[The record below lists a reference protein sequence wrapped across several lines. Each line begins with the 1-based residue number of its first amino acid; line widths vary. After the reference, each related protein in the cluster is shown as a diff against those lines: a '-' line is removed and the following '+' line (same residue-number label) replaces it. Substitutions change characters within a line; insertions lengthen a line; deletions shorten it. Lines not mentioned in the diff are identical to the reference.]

1 MKQNK
6 AMLFIRALLLLCLSL
21 ACLKSAWAGKLSVA
35 VASNFSSPAKQI
47 ATRFE
52 AQTGHK
58 LIMSFGSTGQ
68 FHAQI
73 KNGAPFE
80 VFLSADSLTAALLEE
95 SGLAVAASRFTY
107 ATGKLVLW
115 SPLPGFVDDQGA
127 VLRKNAFQKIAMA
140 NPKLAPYGAAAL
152 ETLEKMGLKEGLKDR
167 IVEGLNIT
175 QTHQFVASGNVPL
188 GFVALS
194 QVFENGNLAAG
205 SAWIVPKGMHAPIR
219 QDAVL
224 LKKGMSN
231 PAAQAFLQFLRSEE
245 AKAVI
250 RAYGYELE

>member
-1 MKQNK
+1 MTQNK
-6 AMLFIRALLLLCLSL
+6 AMLFFRTLILWCMSLTCLQ
-21 ACLKSAWAGKLSVA
+21 SAWAGQLAVA
-35 VASNFSSPAKQI
+35 VASNFSAPAKQI
-47 ATRFE
+47 GRLFE
-52 AQTGHK
+52 HQTGHRVV
-58 LIMSFGSTGQ
+58 MSFGSTGQ

-80 VFLSADSLTAALLEE
+80 VFLSADSATAAQLEE

-115 SPLPGFVDDQGA
+115 SPLPGLVDDEGA
-127 VLRKNAFQKIAMA
+127 VLRQKAFQKIAMA
-140 NPKLAPYGAAAL
+140 NPKLAPYGSAAL
-152 ETLEKMGLKEGLKDR
+152 ETLEKMGLRESLKGR

-175 QTHQFVASGNVPL
+175 QAHQFVASGNVPL

-194 QVFENGNLAAG
+194 QVFENGRIASG

-231 PAAQAFLQFLRSEE
+231 PAAQAFLQF
-245 AKAVI
+245 
-250 RAYGYELE
+250 